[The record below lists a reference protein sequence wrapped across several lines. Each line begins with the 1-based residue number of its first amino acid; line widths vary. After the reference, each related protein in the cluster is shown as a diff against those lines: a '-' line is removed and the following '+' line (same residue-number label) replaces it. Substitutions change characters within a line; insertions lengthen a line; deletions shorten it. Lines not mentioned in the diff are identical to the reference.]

1 MKVGTDGVLLGAW
14 ASVADVPA
22 EDAARPL
29 SPLYLLDIG
38 TGTGLVALMLAQRAA
53 SGVWGRRPFAVTAV
67 ERDAAAAAQ
76 AQENVSASPWASMV
90 TVVTADIRTW
100 RPAGSPVVPGSAAG
114 EVAPLFDLIACNPPF
129 FSDSLKGPDAAR
141 NAARHDDTLP
151 QDSLFRLA
159 AAWLKPAPAALN
171 LILPAD
177 RERSA
182 VETAA
187 RHGLRLARLCHV
199 FTAPRATSPSRV
211 LLTFVRTDG
220 LPLVGS
226 PLVGSPLVEQLRI
239 YRPALSTATFP
250 SPVSSKAQP
259 VAETPDAM
267 ARHTAVT
274 PPYSEAFRA
283 LVRPFYLNM

>member
-22 EDAARPL
+22 QDAARPL

-67 ERDAAAAAQ
+67 EREAAAAAQ

-141 NAARHDDTLP
+141 RYATAGQFVPFGRGLAEAGAGRAQP
-151 QDSLFRLA
+151 DSSGRPRAFRRG
-159 AAWLKPAPAALN
+159 
-171 LILPAD
+171 D
-177 RERSA
+177 RRPS
-182 VETAA
+182 
-187 RHGLRLARLCHV
+187 R
-199 FTAPRATSPSRV
+199 TAPRASVPRLYGTPCHKSQPRTADFCPYRRSAACRVTACRTVAYLPFRPFHGDHPKPRV
-211 LLTFVRTDG
+211 LKG
-220 LPLVGS
+220 
-226 PLVGSPLVEQLRI
+226 
-239 YRPALSTATFP
+239 A
-250 SPVSSKAQP
+250 
-259 VAETPDAM
+259 
-267 ARHTAVT
+267 ARRRNTGRHGAAHGGHTAIQRSVPRFGT
-274 PPYSEAFRA
+274 AVLFEYVISSEPRFS
-283 LVRPFYLNM
+283 

>member
-100 RPAGSPVVPGSAAG
+100 RPPAPEAGDSAPPFA
-114 EVAPLFDLIACNPPF
+114 FDLIACNPPF

-226 PLVGSPLVEQLRI
+226 PLVEQLRI

>member
-100 RPAGSPVVPGSAAG
+100 RPPAPEAGDSAPPFA
-114 EVAPLFDLIACNPPF
+114 FDLIACNPPF